1 MILDDLARDT
11 CRPLSGPQHRLDEP
25 TVALLLPLLP
35 GWQQEAGKEGGK
47 RGERISKTFRFTG
60 FDAAMLFV
68 NGVAWL
74 AQRQNH
80 HPDMEVGYNTVRITY
95 STHDVGGLSRND
107 FICAA
112 KIEAMATL

>member
-11 CRPLSGPQHRLDEP
+11 CRHLSGPQHRLDDA
-25 TVALLLPLLP
+25 TVSMLLPLLP
-35 GWQQEAGKEGGK
+35 GWSREDGH
-47 RGERISKTFRFTG
+47 ISKFFRFTG
-60 FDAAMLFV
+60 YEAAMLFV

-80 HPDMEVGYNTVRITY
+80 HPELQVGYNTVRVTY

-112 KIEAMATL
+112 KIEALAAL

>member
-11 CRPLSGPQHRLDEP
+11 CRPLSGAQHRLDDP
-25 TVALLLPLLP
+25 TVAMWLPLLP
-35 GWQQEAGKEGGK
+35 GWARENGG
-47 RGERISKTFRFTG
+47 IAKTFRFTG
-60 FDAAMLFV
+60 YEAAMLFV

-80 HPDMEVGYNTVRITY
+80 HPELQVSYNTVHVAY

-112 KIEAMATL
+112 KIEAMAGL

>member
-1 MILDDLARDT
+1 MILDDLARDS
-11 CRPLSGPQHRLDEP
+11 CRPLSGPQHRLDDA

-35 GWQQEAGKEGGK
+35 GWEKESGKK
-47 RGERISKTFRFTG
+47 GERLAKNFRFTG
-60 FDAAMLFV
+60 YEAAMLFV

-80 HPDMEVGYNTVRITY
+80 HPDLEVGYNTVRVAY

>member
-11 CRPLSGPQHRLDEP
+11 CRHLSDPHHRLDDA
-25 TVALLLPLLP
+25 TVAMWLPLLP
-35 GWQQEAGKEGGK
+35 GWARE
-47 RGERISKTFRFTG
+47 GERITKAYRFTG
-60 FDAAMLFV
+60 YEATMLFV
-68 NGVAWL
+68 NGVAWM

-80 HPDMEVGYNTVRITY
+80 HPDLQVGYNTVRVTY

-112 KIEAMATL
+112 KIEALAAL

>member
-11 CRPLSGPQHRLDEP
+11 CRPLSGPQHRLDDA
-25 TVALLLPLLP
+25 TVAMLLPLLP
-35 GWQQEAGKEGGK
+35 GWSRAGESIG
-47 RGERISKTFRFTG
+47 KTFRFTG
-60 FDAAMLFV
+60 YEATMSFV
-68 NGVAWL
+68 NGIAWM

-80 HPDMEVGYNTVRITY
+80 HPDLQVGYNTVRVTY

-112 KIEAMATL
+112 KIEVLCAL